1 MQPPVFLPQI
11 NVEEFVSQILIS
23 RQVTRMDEH
32 LLMWAMLIKDSL
44 DEGERTLINRVF
56 YGVRHGLL
64 RVIE

>member
-1 MQPPVFLPQI
+1 MQISAFLPQVNI
-11 NVEEFVSQILIS
+11 EEFVSEILLS
-23 RQVTRMDEH
+23 RQVTRMDEQ

-56 YGVRHGLL
+56 YGIRHGLL